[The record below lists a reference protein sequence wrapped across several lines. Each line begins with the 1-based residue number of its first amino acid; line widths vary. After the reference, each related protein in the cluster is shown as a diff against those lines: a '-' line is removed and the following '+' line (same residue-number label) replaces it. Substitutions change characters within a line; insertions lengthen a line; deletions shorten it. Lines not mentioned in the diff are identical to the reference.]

1 MAAGNLFHLYIA
13 QFSIGIGAGILGVT
27 RAYVSERSFAKIAQ
41 STSPTLQQLNMALS
55 LCYLSWVVSSLEVG
69 RKYR

>member
-1 MAAGNLFHLYIA
+1 MAAGNLYHLYIA

-27 RAYVSERSFAKIAQ
+27 RAYVSERSRVKDRTVNIA
-41 STSPTLQQLNMALS
+41 
-55 LCYLSWVVSSLEVG
+55 YLTAAQYGAFTVLPVLGGILAEIG